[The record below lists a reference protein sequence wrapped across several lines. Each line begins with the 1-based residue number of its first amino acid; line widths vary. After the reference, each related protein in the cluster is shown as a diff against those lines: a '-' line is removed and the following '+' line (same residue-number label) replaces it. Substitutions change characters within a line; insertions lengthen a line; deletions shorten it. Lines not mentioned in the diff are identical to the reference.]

1 MESSIKIPGEM
12 KTRRNKN
19 KKKQKQEEMKA
30 WKMKTKKWK
39 HEEIKNSKCS
49 PKNNQEIFEHEV
61 KKI

>member
-30 WKMKTKKWK
+30 WKMKT
-39 HEEIKNSKCS
+39 
-49 PKNNQEIFEHEV
+49 
-61 KKI
+61 